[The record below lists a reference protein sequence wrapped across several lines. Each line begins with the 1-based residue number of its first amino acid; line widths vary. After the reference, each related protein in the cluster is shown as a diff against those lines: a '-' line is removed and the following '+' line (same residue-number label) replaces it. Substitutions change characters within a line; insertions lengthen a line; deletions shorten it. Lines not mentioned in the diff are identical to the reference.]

1 MVEFDLSRL
10 PRYGISAVDLD
21 KQLRKIAP
29 KWIHHPGEAA
39 LRAELQRK
47 LEKKVADLEAARR
60 HRLES
65 SAEFRRLEMF
75 RPSLSDWGDY
85 DPPSKPVVLLA
96 MFWWFDVELLVKTHP
111 LLDGVTIWAAHSHKA
126 SRERALCEVAK
137 LIRSKGVTCSSR
149 TTDLGYLIA
158 WGQGGREWADS
169 LAAEGLTAEFRLD
182 SLPVPP
188 IIERL

>member
-21 KQLRKIAP
+21 KQLRKIVP
-29 KWIHHPGEAA
+29 KWIHHPGEAE
-39 LRAELQRK
+39 LRVELQRK
-47 LEKKVADLEAARR
+47 LVKKEADFEAARR
-60 HRLES
+60 RRLEAS
-65 SAEFRRLEMF
+65 VEFRRLEQW
-75 RPSLSDWGDY
+75 RPRQPDWGDY

-96 MFWWFDVELLVKTHP
+96 AFWLSDVELLVKTHP

-126 SRERALCEVAK
+126 SRERALCEVAE

-158 WGQGGREWADS
+158 WGQGGRQWADS
-169 LAAEGLTAEFRLD
+169 LAAKR
-182 SLPVPP
+182 
-188 IIERL
+188 